1 MTKDGNVNENIPLL
15 NSYLAT
21 KNDFPPFNYLKCQCP
36 TSPCSRPSGY
46 SYVEERKEKRILR
59 HNVDKEVKEEKGLA
73 PFFQGHQRLRIP
85 PAKLPKHV
93 LSQENEKDQENCLN
107 PITLHYFRE

>member
-1 MTKDGNVNENIPLL
+1 MRKDGNVNENIPLI

-21 KNDFPPFNYLKCQCP
+21 KNDFSPFNYLKCQCP

-59 HNVDKEVKEEKGLA
+59 HNVDKEVKQEKGLA
-73 PFFQGHQRLRIP
+73 PFFKATKG
-85 PAKLPKHV
+85 
-93 LSQENEKDQENCLN
+93 
-107 PITLHYFRE
+107 